1 MADVNPHLE
10 RAANLILASLKKK
23 RELNQ
28 TGRMEPVPPER
39 IREALLK
46 LSPPLEISA
55 PELKQIVA
63 DLQTAGNPI
72 AWDAEKKGYLYAQV
86 WSEMKETAELLQA
99 RAAPA
104 VAQYLGAVKVFRDLP
119 ADVPEQITLFV
130 KQTEPEAE
138 NPAFS

>member
-1 MADVNPHLE
+1 MQTPDPRLE
-10 RAANLILASLKKK
+10 RAATAILSSLKKR
-23 RELNQ
+23 RELNRPD
-28 TGRMEPVPPER
+28 RMEPVPPER

-72 AWDAEKKGYLYAQV
+72 AWDGEKKGYLYAQV

-99 RAAPA
+99 RAMPA

-119 ADVPEQITLFV
+119 ADVPEQIALFV